1 MKLQYRA
8 IEGTNTKTRRLAY
21 LSAILLTL
29 RQDSL
34 SEQVLLSKL
43 TKWSQD
49 HRVDLG
55 SYYVQ
60 TGEITSTRKNSAG
73 ARYLQLAERSGLIV
87 PIAGMYRS
95 SRMGL
100 VVIALLMRH
109 QLNDNPF
116 YLNTAEKL
124 FYTYYLLRVDAD
136 ILLTVA
142 DSLLKNENGSLH
154 QLQYAFRENFLSRL
168 AEKGV
173 LSRDEALS
181 QQLRSRQIEIENE
194 WKKPERYAEHI
205 VPPRLNWLLDLQ
217 FLEGEPFRHHRFE
230 FTKAGLQFLS
240 RLPCFGN
247 SGFCDV
253 TEQWLDQDFWES
265 SARHLMNSGDL
276 VHWSDIDEDTRNNVM
291 SRLLTEAFSAF
302 RSTFVPTIPL
312 SQAMLYLCIR
322 LILEYQVMSSPLD
335 LKTWL
340 AKTPVLDRRRYEA
353 RLSPRENESYLLMKY
368 EGE

>member
-8 IEGTNTKTRRLAY
+8 IGGTNTKTRRLAY

-34 SEQVLLSKL
+34 SEQVLSAKL

-49 HRVDLG
+49 HRVDLN

-87 PIAGMYRS
+87 PIASMYRS
-95 SRMGL
+95 TRMGL
-100 VVIALLMRH
+100 VAVALITQH
-109 QLNDNPF
+109 QLNHNPF
-116 YLNTAEKL
+116 YLNTAERL
-124 FYTYYLLRVDAD
+124 FYIYYLLRVDAD
-136 ILLTVA
+136 ILLTVT
-142 DSLLKNENGSLH
+142 DSLLKNDNGSLH
-154 QLQYAFRENFLSRL
+154 YLQETFRDSFLTRIAKKS
-168 AEKGV
+168 AW
-173 LSRDEALS
+173 SQDEALR
-181 QQLRSRQIEIENE
+181 QYLHSRQIEIENE

-205 VPPRLNWLLDLQ
+205 VPPRLNWLLDLH
-217 FLEGEPFRHHRFE
+217 FLEEEPFRHHRFE
-230 FTKAGLQFLS
+230 VTEAGRKFLS
-240 RLPCFGN
+240 CLPCFGN
-247 SGFCDV
+247 SSFCDV

-265 SARHLMNSGDL
+265 SAEYLMNIRDL
-276 VHWSDIDEDTRNNVM
+276 LHWSDINEDTRNYIM
-291 SRLLTEAFSAF
+291 SQLLTEAFSIF

-322 LILEYQVMSSPLD
+322 LMLEYQVVSNPPD
-335 LKTWL
+335 LRTWL
-340 AKTPVLDRRRYEA
+340 ATSPVLDRRRYEA

>member
-8 IEGTNTKTRRLAY
+8 IDGTNTKTRRLAY
-21 LSAILLTL
+21 LSAILLML

-34 SEQVLLSKL
+34 SEQMLLSKL

-49 HRVDLG
+49 HRVDLN

-73 ARYLQLAERSGLIV
+73 ARYMQLAERSGLIV

-95 SRMGL
+95 ARMGL

-136 ILLTVA
+136 ILLTIA
-142 DSLLKNENGSLH
+142 DPLLKNENGSLY
-154 QLQYAFRENFLSRL
+154 QLQQTFRERFLSRL
-168 AEKGV
+168 SEKIV
-173 LSRDEALS
+173 WSQDEALR
-181 QQLRSRQIEIENE
+181 QHLRTRQIVIENE

-217 FLEGEPFRHHRFE
+217 FLEEEPFRHHHFE
-230 FTKAGLQFLS
+230 FTEVGRKFLS
-240 RLPCFGN
+240 RLPCLGN
-247 SGFCDV
+247 SGFHDV

-265 SARHLMNSGDL
+265 SASYLMNIGDL
-276 VHWSDIDEDTRNNVM
+276 IQWSDLDEDTRNNAM
-291 SRLLTEAFSAF
+291 KQLLVDTFSAF
-302 RSTFVPTIPL
+302 HSPFVPTAPL

-322 LILEYQVMSSPLD
+322 LMLEYQVVSCPLD

-340 AKTPVLDRRRYEA
+340 ATSPILDRRRYEA